1 MLMVLTHTEIG
12 TPAKI
17 NRHFLESVVRLVTK
31 KKYKAHGRVDV
42 AVAVVSLND

>member
-1 MLMVLTHTEIG
+1 MLMVLTNTEIG

-31 KKYKAHGRVDV
+31 KKYKAHGRAD
-42 AVAVVSLND
+42 VAVVSLSDW